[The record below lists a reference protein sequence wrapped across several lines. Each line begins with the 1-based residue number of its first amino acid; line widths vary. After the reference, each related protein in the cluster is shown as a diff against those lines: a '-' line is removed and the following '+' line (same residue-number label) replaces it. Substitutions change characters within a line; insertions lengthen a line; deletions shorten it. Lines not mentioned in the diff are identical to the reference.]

1 MGSEGG
7 KRERKE
13 SNKGKVS
20 TKPALS
26 RKGPSMASFQHR
38 KISQG
43 LLYSSE
49 PLHTLHQM
57 AG

>member
-49 PLHTLHQM
+49 P
-57 AG
+57 